1 MDNSENNDYLEEI
14 EVLTLEEEE
23 KIYNLIP
30 ENQKEFESKNE
41 KVEIVNE
48 PLFNLNALAT
58 AMAAVGLTNQEIP
71 FDFGRKFGFNKVVK
85 VNNISGKNVWLVI
98 TPCPIT
104 CVETFGASFHNISF
118 NITLSEKGEYK
129 TQQIPIMNNTSS
141 LIELDNSKFYCTLY
155 IDIDGKLVQSWDNR
169 KFNSKNYDINILER
183 HVTLAKQITILNLK

>member
-1 MDNSENNDYLEEI
+1 MDNSKNNDYLEEI

-41 KVEIVNE
+41 NVQNASE
-48 PLFNLNALAT
+48 PLFNLNAIGNAIL
-58 AMAAVGLTNQEIP
+58 VTNKVIP

-104 CVETFGASFHNISF
+104 CVETFGAEFHNISF
-118 NITLSEKGEYK
+118 NVSLSEKGEYK

-183 HVTLAKQITILNLK
+183 HVTLAKQIPILNLHP